1 MQLLVI
7 YICDLS
13 TIAMLP
19 NTMFIEYITY
29 NPICYFYFQLKLE
42 RALLLYILLLLEKQW

>member
-19 NTMFIEYITY
+19 NTMFIKYINY
-29 NPICYFYFQLKLE
+29 NLTCQFYFQLKFE